1 MSSFKDKSVLITGG
15 GSGIGL
21 LMAKLAIKESASHI
35 IIWDNNHT
43 HLKSAQEE
51 LKNENL
57 SITTQH
63 VDIGD
68 TDQIADAA
76 QYIID
81 KLDQIDIII
90 NNAGI
95 IAGGYFANLSPN
107 EIQQTIDVNLLGA
120 MQVTH
125 ALLPIMKQNGT
136 GHIVNIASAAG
147 LMPNPG
153 MSVYAASKWGLIG
166 WSESLRLELQKQHP
180 NIRVTTIEPGYIDTG
195 MFRGVSPPLLTPLLQ
210 PQDIANRIINAVKN
224 NKVHLRAPFMVK
236 LLPFLRGILPTRI
249 FDFVAGKLFGV
260 YHSMDTFTGRKNQQL

>member
-51 LKNENL
+51 LKNKNV